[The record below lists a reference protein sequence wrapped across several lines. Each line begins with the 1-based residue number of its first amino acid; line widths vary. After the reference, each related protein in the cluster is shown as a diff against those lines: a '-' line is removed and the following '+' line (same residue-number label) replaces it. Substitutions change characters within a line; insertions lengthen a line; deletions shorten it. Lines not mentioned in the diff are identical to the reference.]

1 LTPAVITPR
10 PMPADP
16 TPLAASLAEHIRAWG
31 PITFAKYMDA
41 CLYDPQ
47 HGYYTRAEQLPRRD
61 YFTSVD
67 ASPIFGRLLA
77 RQFQEI
83 WVQLEKPAEF
93 LLVELGAG
101 SGTLASQILDFSE
114 DSFPEFYSAL
124 RFVAVERSAAR
135 RAAATAAAGPLAK
148 HLAAAR
154 FAAASDMPAQVPC
167 GCIFSNEFF
176 DALPVHRLVREGNDL
191 RELYVGLGANGF
203 CEQFGALSSPALAEY
218 LTEQGITL
226 QEGQLAEINL
236 EACAWI
242 KEVGARL
249 ARGFVLT
256 VDYGHP
262 AEELYDH
269 RHMRGTLLAY
279 EKHRASENFFRAPG
293 EQDLTAHV
301 NFSAL
306 ASHGRQAGLQRTG
319 LTSQS
324 NFLLSLARHSDFA
337 DLQSPTMSES
347 QQTRARLLFKT
358 LVYPEGMG
366 ETFQVLMQHKGLDYP
381 HLSGLD
387 PL

>member
-1 LTPAVITPR
+1 
-10 PMPADP
+10 MPNVP
-16 TPLAASLAEHIRAWG
+16 TPLATMLAKHIRAWG

-47 HGYYTRAEQLPRRD
+47 HGYYSRAEPLPRRD

-77 RQFQEI
+77 RQFQEM
-83 WVQLEKPAEF
+83 WVELEKPSKF

-101 SGTLASQILDFSE
+101 PGALATQILDFTAE
-114 DSFPEFYSAL
+114 SFPEFYSAL
-124 RFVAVERSAAR
+124 QYVAVERSAAR
-135 RAAATAAAGPLAK
+135 RAAAGSLRK
-148 HLAAAR
+148 HLAAAHC
-154 FAAASDMPAQVPC
+154 AIVSDMPAQIPC

-176 DALPVHRLVREGNDL
+176 DALPAHRLVCEGNDV
-191 RELYVGLGANGF
+191 REIYVGLGANGL
-203 CEQFGALSSPALAEY
+203 CEQFGPLSTTTLAEY

-242 KEVGARL
+242 EQVGATL
-249 ARGFVLT
+249 GRGFALT
-256 VDYGHP
+256 IDYGHEAP
-262 AEELYDH
+262 ELYDH

-279 EKHRASENFFRAPG
+279 EKHRASENFFQAPG

-306 ASHGRQAGLQRTG
+306 EGHGSHAGLQRTG

-324 NFLLSLARHSDFA
+324 NFLLRLARHSDFA
-337 DLQSPTMSES
+337 DLQSPAMSET

-358 LVYPEGMG
+358 LIYPEGMG
-366 ETFQVLMQHKGLDYP
+366 ETFQVLIQHKGVEQP
-381 HLSGLD
+381 QLSGLD

>member
-1 LTPAVITPR
+1 LTPPLSTSR
-10 PMPADP
+10 PMPSDP
-16 TPLAASLAEHIRAWG
+16 TPLARTLAQHIHAWG
-31 PITFAKYMDA
+31 SITFAKYMDS

-47 HGYYTRAEQLPRRD
+47 YGYYSRAEQLPRRD

-77 RQFQEI
+77 RQFQEM
-83 WVQLEKPAEF
+83 WVRLGRPAEF

-101 SGTLASQILDFSE
+101 PGALAAQIVDFTAE
-114 DSFPEFYSAL
+114 SFPEFYSAL
-124 RFVAVERSAAR
+124 QYIAVERSAAR
-135 RAAATAAAGPLAK
+135 RAAAAAAASLAR
-148 HLAAAR
+148 HLAAAH
-154 FAAASDMPAQVPC
+154 FAMVSDMPAQVPC

-176 DALPVHRLVREGNDL
+176 DALPVHRLVREGNNL
-191 RELYVGLGANGF
+191 REIYVGLGPNGL
-203 CEQFGALSSPALAEY
+203 CEQFGPLSTPALAEY

-236 EACAWI
+236 EACSWI
-242 KEVGARL
+242 TEVGARL
-249 ARGFVLT
+249 GRGFALT
-256 VDYGHP
+256 IDYGHE
-262 AEELYDH
+262 AQDLYDD

-301 NFSAL
+301 DFTAL
-306 ASHGRQAGLQRTG
+306 ARHGSASGLQRAG
-319 LTSQS
+319 FTSQS

-337 DLQSPTMSES
+337 DLQSPAMSES

-358 LVYPEGMG
+358 LIYPEGMG
-366 ETFQVLMQHKGLDYP
+366 ETFQILIQHKGVERP
-381 HLSGLD
+381 RLSGLD

>member
-1 LTPAVITPR
+1 
-10 PMPADP
+10 MPDVP
-16 TPLAASLAEHIRAWG
+16 TPLATMLTKHIRARG

-47 HGYYTRAEQLPRRD
+47 HGYYTRAPQSPRRD

-77 RQFQEI
+77 RQFQEM
-83 WVQLEKPAEF
+83 WVQLGRPAEF

-101 SGTLASQILDFSE
+101 AGTLAAQMLDFTAE
-114 DSFPEFYSAL
+114 SFPEFYSAVQY
-124 RFVAVERSAAR
+124 VAVERSAAR
-135 RAAATAAAGPLAK
+135 RAAAAAAGLLPK
-148 HLAAAR
+148 HLAAAHL
-154 FAAASDMPAQVPC
+154 AIVSDMPTQIPC

-176 DALPVHRLVREGNDL
+176 DALPVHRLVREGNDV
-191 RELYVGLGANGF
+191 REIYVGLCANGL
-203 CEQFGALSSPALAEY
+203 CEQFGPLSTTALAEY

-242 KEVGARL
+242 EQVGTRL
-249 ARGFVLT
+249 GRGFAFT
-256 VDYGHP
+256 IDYGHE
-262 AEELYDH
+262 AQELYDH

-279 EKHRASENFFRAPG
+279 EKHRASEKFFQAPG

-306 ASHGRQAGLQRTG
+306 ELHGSVAGLQRTG
-319 LTSQS
+319 FTSQS
-324 NFLLSLARHSDFA
+324 NFLLSLARHGDFA
-337 DLQSPTMSES
+337 DLQSGVVSET

-358 LVYPEGMG
+358 LIYPEGMG
-366 ETFQVLMQHKGLDYP
+366 ETFQVLIQHKGVEQL

>member
-1 LTPAVITPR
+1 VSTPHPT
-10 PMPADP
+10 PADP
-16 TPLAASLAEHIRAWG
+16 TPLAASLTKHIRARG

-47 HGYYTRAEQLPRRD
+47 HGYYTRAAQSARRD

-77 RQFQEI
+77 RQFQEM
-83 WVQLEKPAEF
+83 WVQLGRPAEF

-101 SGTLASQILDFSE
+101 PGALAAQMLDFTAV
-114 DSFPEFYSAL
+114 SFPEFYGAL
-124 RFVAVERSAAR
+124 QYIAVERSAAR
-135 RAAATAAAGPLAK
+135 RAAAAAAGALPK

-154 FAAASDMPAQVPC
+154 FAIVSDMPAQIPC
-167 GCIFSNEFF
+167 GCIFSNEFL
-176 DALPVHRLVREGNDL
+176 DALPVHRLVREGNEV
-191 RELYVGLGANGF
+191 REIYVGLGADGL
-203 CEQFGALSSPALAEY
+203 CEQFGPLSTPALAEY

-236 EACAWI
+236 EACEWI
-242 KEVGARL
+242 EEIGAKL
-249 ARGFVLT
+249 GRGFVLT
-256 VDYGHP
+256 IDYGHE
-262 AEELYDH
+262 AQELYDH

-279 EKHRASENFFRAPG
+279 EKHRASENFFQAPG
-293 EQDLTAHV
+293 AQDLTAHV
-301 NFSAL
+301 NFTAL
-306 ASHGRQAGLQRTG
+306 ELHGSQVGLQRTG
-319 LTSQS
+319 FTSQS

-337 DLQSPTMSES
+337 DLQSPAMSET

-358 LVYPEGMG
+358 LIYPEGMG
-366 ETFQVLMQHKGLDYP
+366 ETFQVLIQHKGLDQP

>member
-1 LTPAVITPR
+1 
-10 PMPADP
+10 MPADP
-16 TPLAASLAEHIRAWG
+16 TPLAATLTEQIRACG

-47 HGYYTRAEQLPRRD
+47 HGYYTRAGQMPRRD

-67 ASPIFGRLLA
+67 ARPIFGRLLA
-77 RQFQEI
+77 RQFQEM
-83 WVQLEKPAEF
+83 WVQLEKPGDF

-101 SGTLASQILDFSE
+101 QGNLAAQILDFTAESL
-114 DSFPEFYSAL
+114 PEFYRDL
-124 RFVAVERSAAR
+124 HYVAVERSAAR
-135 RAAATAAAGPLAK
+135 RAAAAATGPLAN
-148 HLAAAR
+148 HIAAAH
-154 FAAASDMPAQVPC
+154 FEMLSDMPAEIPC

-191 RELYVGLGANGF
+191 REIYVGLDANGF
-203 CEQFGALSSPALAEY
+203 CEQFGALSTPALAEY
-218 LTEQGITL
+218 LTEQGIAL
-226 QEGQLAEINL
+226 QEGQQAEINL

-249 ARGFVLT
+249 GRGFALT
-256 VDYGHP
+256 IDYGHQ
-262 AEELYDH
+262 AEELYDD

-279 EKHRASENFFRAPG
+279 EKHRASEKFFRAPG

-301 NFSAL
+301 NFTAL
-306 ASHGRQAGLQRTG
+306 ERHAGLQRTG
-319 LTSQS
+319 FTSQS
-324 NFLLSLARHSDFA
+324 NFLLSLERYSDFA
-337 DLQSPTMSES
+337 DLQSPAMTET

-358 LVYPEGMG
+358 LIYPEGMG
-366 ETFQVLMQHKGLDYP
+366 ETFQVLIQHKDLEQP

>member
-1 LTPAVITPR
+1 
-10 PMPADP
+10 MPADA
-16 TPLAASLAEHIRAWG
+16 TPLATSFAEHIRAGG

-47 HGYYTRAEQLPRRD
+47 HGYYARAGQLPRRD

-67 ASPIFGRLLA
+67 AGPIFGRLLA
-77 RQFQEI
+77 RQFQEM
-83 WVQLEKPAEF
+83 WVQLGRPAEF

-101 SGTLASQILDFSE
+101 HGTLAAQILDFVA
-114 DSFPEFYSAL
+114 DSFPEFYATL
-124 RFVAVERSAAR
+124 QYAAVERSAAR
-135 RAAATAAAGPLAK
+135 RAAAAADAGPLAK
-148 HLAAAR
+148 HLAAAHLVIVP
-154 FAAASDMPAQVPC
+154 DLPARIPC

-176 DALPVHRLVREGNDL
+176 DALPIHRIVREGRDL
-191 RELYVGLGANGF
+191 REIYVGLGPNGL
-203 CEQFGALSSPALAEY
+203 CEQFGPLSTPALGEY

-242 KEVGARL
+242 KAVSTRL
-249 ARGFVLT
+249 SRGVVLT
-256 VDYGHP
+256 IDYGHQ

-279 EKHRASENFFRAPG
+279 EKHRAGENFFHAPG

-301 NFSAL
+301 NFTAL
-306 ASHGRQAGLQRTG
+306 VRHGSLAGLQRTG
-319 LTSQS
+319 FTSQS

-337 DLQSPTMSES
+337 DLQSPAMSES
-347 QQTRARLLFKT
+347 QQTSARLLFKT
-358 LVYPEGMG
+358 LIYPEGMG
-366 ETFQVLMQHKGLDYP
+366 ETFQVLIQHKGIEQP
-381 HLSGLD
+381 RLSGLD

>member
-1 LTPAVITPR
+1 
-10 PMPADP
+10 MPADP
-16 TPLAASLAEHIRAWG
+16 TPLASSLAEHIRACG

-47 HGYYTRAEQLPRRD
+47 HGYYTGAAQAPRRD

-77 RQFQEI
+77 RQFQEM
-83 WVQLEKPAEF
+83 WVRLERPAEF

-101 SGTLASQILDFSE
+101 QGNLAAQILDFSAE
-114 DSFPEFYSAL
+114 SFLEFYGAL
-124 RFVAVERSAAR
+124 HYVAVERSAAR
-135 RAAATAAAGPLAK
+135 RAAAAATGPLAK
-148 HLAAAR
+148 HLTANH
-154 FAAASDMPAQVPC
+154 FALAGDPPAEIPC

-191 RELYVGLGANGF
+191 CEIYVGLGTNGL
-203 CEQFGALSSPALAEY
+203 CEQFGALSTPALAEY

-226 QEGQLAEINL
+226 QEGQQAEINL

-242 KEVGARL
+242 KEVGVRL
-249 ARGFVLT
+249 GRGFALT
-256 VDYGHP
+256 IDYGHQ
-262 AEELYDH
+262 AEKLYDD

-279 EKHRASENFFRAPG
+279 EKHRASENYFRTPG

-306 ASHGRQAGLQRTG
+306 ASHGSRAGLQRTG
-319 LTSQS
+319 FTSQS
-324 NFLLSLARHSDFA
+324 NFLLSLERRSDFA
-337 DLQSPTMSES
+337 DLQSPTMTET
-347 QQTRARLLFKT
+347 QQSRARLLFKT
-358 LVYPEGMG
+358 LIYPEGMG
-366 ETFQVLMQHKGLDYP
+366 ETFQVLIQHKGLDRP
-381 HLSGLD
+381 QLSGLD

>member
-1 LTPAVITPR
+1 MPDAPTQLAGTLT
-10 PMPADP
+10 
-16 TPLAASLAEHIRAWG
+16 EHIRAWG

-77 RQFQEI
+77 RQFQEM
-83 WVQLEKPAEF
+83 WVKLGRPAEF
-93 LLVELGAG
+93 LLVELGADTG
-101 SGTLASQILDFSE
+101 ALAAQILDFIAE
-114 DSFPEFYSAL
+114 SFPEFYSAVQY
-124 RFVAVERSAAR
+124 VAVERSAAR
-135 RAAATAAAGPLAK
+135 RTAAAATATLAPHVAAK
-148 HLAAAR
+148 H
-154 FAAASDMPAQVPC
+154 FAMVSDMPTQIPC

-176 DALPVHRLVREGNDL
+176 DALPVHRLIREGNEV
-191 RELYVGLGANGF
+191 REVYVGSGTKGL
-203 CEQFGALSSPALAEY
+203 CEQFGPLSTPALTEY
-218 LTEQGITL
+218 LTVQGITL
-226 QEGQLAEINL
+226 QEGQLAEVNL

-242 KEVGARL
+242 AEMGTRL
-249 ARGFVLT
+249 GRGFVLT
-256 VDYGHP
+256 IDYGHE
-262 AEELYDH
+262 AGELYDD

-293 EQDLTAHV
+293 QQDLTAHID
-301 NFSAL
+301 FTAL
-306 ASHGRQAGLQRTG
+306 DRHGSRAGLQRTG

-337 DLQSPTMSES
+337 DLQSGVVSET

-358 LVYPEGMG
+358 LIYPEGMG
-366 ETFQVLMQHKGLDYP
+366 ETFQILIQHKGVAQP